1 MLIDKS
7 EVIKVEMSGLRFL
20 PAHLKI
26 FASVLFFLLNFSLP
40 AFAQEVS
47 SLKADTPKMDM
58 TAPERAKLE
67 KVTPKFAPP
76 KGPLKGGVERNAAL
90 QRHNLAPGKGR
101 LDRNQDEL
109 KGQLQNQGLGAEI
122 ESGIGI
128 IGVKFV
134 MVFGRQPVINRVFP
148 LTPAQKVGLAPND
161 IIVAVDGIPTVGLAK
176 EEVYDMIV
184 GSPGT
189 PVTLSIER
197 DGSYESVTMMRMDL
211 NDITD
216 PFVRR
221 DYLSNM

>member
-1 MLIDKS
+1 
-7 EVIKVEMSGLRFL
+7 MSGRKFLQLYLRMVTAALLLAL
-20 PAHLKI
+20 PL
-26 FASVLFFLLNFSLP
+26 VSLCP
-40 AFAQEVS
+40 NSLAQDVS
-47 SLKADTPKMDM
+47 SLKADTPKLDT
-58 TAPERAKLE
+58 TAPERLNQDKPAPKTAPAK
-67 KVTPKFAPP
+67 A
-76 KGPLKGGVERNAAL
+76 PLKGGVEHNAAM

-101 LDRNQDEL
+101 LDRGRDEL
-109 KGQLQNQGLGAEI
+109 KGNLQNQGLGAEI

-134 MVFGRQPVINRVFP
+134 MIFGRQPVINRVFP

-197 DGSYESVTMMRMDL
+197 DGSYESVTMTRMDL